1 MYQHELT
8 KLQLANEMIDFIN
21 PKNDIPTENM
31 RFLRPMRLMVNEN
44 YQILLPL
51 KDVNVNFFNNRKQ
64 ILWRLQSLQKTFER
78 NSKICEDYQ
87 YFMGNMIKNEYTE
100 ESTAEAKEGKTW
112 YLTIHRNL
120 QKLE

>member
-8 KLQLANEMIDFIN
+8 KPQLANEMIDFIN

-51 KDVNVNFFNNRKQ
+51 KDVNVNFSNNQKKTLRK
-64 ILWRLQSLQKTFER
+64 LK
-78 NSKICEDYQ
+78 
-87 YFMGNMIKNEYTE
+87 
-100 ESTAEAKEGKTW
+100 
-112 YLTIHRNL
+112 NL
-120 QKLE
+120 QKKIA

>member
-1 MYQHELT
+1 MNQHELT
-8 KLQLANEMIDFIN
+8 KPLLANEMIDFIN

-31 RFLRPMRLMVNEN
+31 RFLRLMRLMVNEN

-51 KDVNVNFFNNRKQ
+51 KDVNVNFFKNRKQ

-78 NSKICEDYQ
+78 NPKICEDYQ

-100 ESTAEAKEGKTW
+100 ESTAEAKEGK
-112 YLTIHRNL
+112 I
-120 QKLE
+120 

>member
-8 KLQLANEMIDFIN
+8 KPQLANEMIDFIN

-51 KDVNVNFFNNRKQ
+51 KDVNVNFFNNRQQ

-78 NSKICEDYQ
+78 NSKICEDY
-87 YFMGNMIKNEYTE
+87 
-100 ESTAEAKEGKTW
+100 
-112 YLTIHRNL
+112 
-120 QKLE
+120 